1 MNELDDP
8 AENVQEKE
16 KPLDYYYPSFEK
28 MTEIPK
34 SVPYDM
40 QDESSVSSTK
50 RFLSV
55 LTDCSCSWNDT
66 QKCPRSELERP
77 RW

>member
-40 QDESSVSSTK
+40 QDE
-50 RFLSV
+50 
-55 LTDCSCSWNDT
+55 
-66 QKCPRSELERP
+66 
-77 RW
+77 